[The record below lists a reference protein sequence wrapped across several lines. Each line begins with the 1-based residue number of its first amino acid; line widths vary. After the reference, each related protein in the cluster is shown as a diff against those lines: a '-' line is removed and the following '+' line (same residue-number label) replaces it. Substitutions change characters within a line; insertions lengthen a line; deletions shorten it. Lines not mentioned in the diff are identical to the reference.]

1 MNAKWTK
8 LLSVALVAQAALIV
22 ALHWPGSQPE
32 YIHTDQALL
41 DLESKQPDA
50 IHIYG
55 EETAKVDLKKEQDGW
70 VVASY
75 YNLPVANG
83 KVDAMLAKLKELK
96 AGWPVATSASGAK
109 RFEVAED
116 TFQRKL
122 ELTQGDDTLAT
133 LYLGTSP
140 GYRKVHARLNEQDAV
155 FAVNYATHELPL
167 TGKDWVDSKLTAVP
181 EESISQVKINDIVL
195 NKNGDKWDL
204 EGLQD
209 GEITNEEA
217 AHQIL
222 ASLADMRFED
232 VLGAEVKP
240 EYNLSEPKLRFTLE
254 LKEKNAKGEQSL
266 ELTFGKPAE
275 GDYYSL
281 TRSDRPQV
289 FKINA
294 NHVDSLLDLERARF
308 VSAAPVTEPEQSEI
322 DLGQKGDAAEAE
334 QAPASS

>member
-8 LLSVALVAQAALIV
+8 LLSIALVAQAAIII
-22 ALHWPGSQPE
+22 ALHWPGSQPA
-32 YIHTDQALL
+32 YTHTDQALL
-41 DLESKQPDA
+41 DLESKQPGA

-75 YNLPVANG
+75 YNLPVAND
-83 KVDAMLAKLKELK
+83 KVDAMLAKLKALK
-96 AGWPVATSASGAK
+96 ASWPVATTASGAK

-116 TFQRKL
+116 KFQRKL
-122 ELTQGDDTLAT
+122 ELAQGDDTLAT

-155 FAVNYATHELPL
+155 FAVNYATHELPMA
-167 TGKDWVDSKLTAVP
+167 GKDWVDNKLTAVP
-181 EESISQVKINDIVL
+181 EESINQVKIKDIVL

-204 EGLQD
+204 EGLQE

-217 AHQIL
+217 AHKLL

-240 EYNLSEPKLRFTLE
+240 EYNLSEPKLRFTLQ
-254 LKEKNAKGEQSL
+254 LKEKNAQGEQSL
-266 ELTFGKPAE
+266 ELNFGKPAE
-275 GDYYSL
+275 GDYYIL

-289 FKINA
+289 FKIDA
-294 NHVDSLLDLERARF
+294 SHVDSLLDLERARF
-308 VSAAPVTEPEQSEI
+308 VSAAPVTEPEQSEVN
-322 DLGQKGDAAEAE
+322 LGQQGDAAEAPE
-334 QAPASS
+334 APASS